1 MSLLGKV
8 FYLDDVLKNRACNM
22 LDYPEVTVETDI
34 VFCDNNPDVTKLD
47 VYYDKKFSDKKYPV
61 LLNIHGG
68 GWIVGDKRFRRGF
81 SLQMADA
88 GLFVID
94 PDYSLA
100 PDYVFPQCI
109 RDVAESVRWIY
120 QNAEK
125 YNLDLNNVFIS
136 GDSAGAH
143 LASLITTATVS
154 DELRDSLGLGELP
167 VKFRATLLYCGVY
180 DFDAKILRIPVADV
194 MIKQLTGS
202 KRLKDVNTSPYYKY
216 LNPMPYMTED
226 FPKTMVISG
235 ALDFFTSTQHP
246 QMLARL
252 KELGIEHKHYHATSF
267 FNCFHCFFLLI
278 FMKEAKNCLKE
289 SIEFIHNSIV
299 TE

>member
-8 FYLDDVLKNRACNM
+8 FYLDDILKFRRCNM

-34 VFCDNNPDVTKLD
+34 VYADAKPDVTKLD
-47 VYYDKKFSDKKYPV
+47 VYYDKKYSDKKYPV

-81 SLQMADA
+81 ALQMADA
-88 GLFVID
+88 GLFVVN

-100 PDYVFPQCI
+100 PDYVYPDCI
-109 RDVAESVRWIY
+109 RDVADCVRWIY
-120 QNAEK
+120 ANAEK
-125 YNLDLNNVFIS
+125 YNLDLNNVFVS

-143 LASLITTATVS
+143 LASLIATATVS
-154 DELRDSLGLGELP
+154 DEFREALGLGELP
-167 VKFRATLLYCGVY
+167 IKFRASLLYCGVY
-180 DFDAKILRIPVADV
+180 DFDAFILRIPVADV

-202 KRLKDVNTSPYYKY
+202 KRLKDVNASPYYKY
-216 LNPMPYMTED
+216 LNPMPYMTSD
-226 FPKTMVISG
+226 FPETMVISG

-252 KELGIEHKHYHATSF
+252 KELGIKHKHYHATSF

-278 FMKEAKNCLKE
+278 YMKEAQKCLKE
-289 SIEFIHNSIV
+289 SIEFIHNTIV
-299 TE
+299 EE